1 MDKKV
6 IYNDILL
13 MAASVIWGF
22 AFVAQ
27 RKGMEHTGP
36 FLFNAA
42 RFLLGA
48 LVLLPFLKKD
58 LFSTYKKSGLFQNL
72 TPKLNL
78 GCLLFAGASLQ
89 QIGIVY
95 TSAGKAGF
103 ITGLYVIFVPLLG
116 LFIGRKTNKLTWCGA
131 LLAVLGMFFLSINQD
146 FSIGNGDMLVL
157 IGAFFWAFHV
167 LTVDKLSKT
176 NNAISLA
183 FWQFLI
189 CSFLSFIA
197 SLLFEEIKISPV
209 LAAILP
215 ILYAGICSSGIAYTL
230 QVIAQKKA
238 HPSHAAIILGL
249 ESPFAA
255 MGGYILLAEILSRR
269 ELLGCGLMMAG
280 MLLSQSL
287 YFKRQRS

>member
-1 MDKKV
+1 
-6 IYNDILL
+6 